1 MPQEKSNTSFLQV
14 AVVKPAEV
22 GYTTK
27 SALLDGW
34 QSGRLRTPGK
44 RVYRKV
50 SGVRIPPHPPAE
62 FLNLRSRQMLKTIL
76 GSKIHRAIV
85 TDANVDYEGSMAI
98 DEEFLEEA
106 GIEPYEKILIGN
118 QSNGHRFETY
128 AIKASRGSKSIV
140 LNGAVAHLG
149 KKGDRLT
156 IMAFVQLTAEQLK
169 THAPKV
175 IVLND
180 QNEIINRRGI

>member
-1 MPQEKSNTSFLQV
+1 
-14 AVVKPAEV
+14 
-22 GYTTK
+22 
-27 SALLDGW
+27 
-34 QSGRLRTPGK
+34 
-44 RVYRKV
+44 
-50 SGVRIPPHPPAE
+50 
-62 FLNLRSRQMLKTIL
+62 MLKTIL

-106 GIEPYEKILIGN
+106 GIVPFEKILIGN

-128 AIKASRGSKSIV
+128 AIKAPRGSKSIV

-149 KKGDRLT
+149 KAGDRLT
-156 IMAFVQLTAEQLK
+156 IMTFVQLTPEQIEA
-169 THAPKV
+169 HSPKV

>member
-1 MPQEKSNTSFLQV
+1 MVDCARLESVYTERYRGFESPPIRQRNPQIFFR
-14 AVVKPAEV
+14 
-22 GYTTK
+22 
-27 SALLDGW
+27 
-34 QSGRLRTPGK
+34 RL
-44 RVYRKV
+44 
-50 SGVRIPPHPPAE
+50 
-62 FLNLRSRQMLKTIL
+62 MLKTIL

-106 GIEPYEKILIGN
+106 GIVPYEKILIGN

-128 AIKASRGSKSIV
+128 AIKAPRGSKSIV

-149 KKGDRLT
+149 KPGDRLT
-156 IMAFVQLTAEQLK
+156 IMTFVQLTPELIK

>member
-1 MPQEKSNTSFLQV
+1 MVDCARLESVYTERYRGFESPPIRQRNPQIFFR
-14 AVVKPAEV
+14 
-22 GYTTK
+22 
-27 SALLDGW
+27 
-34 QSGRLRTPGK
+34 RL
-44 RVYRKV
+44 
-50 SGVRIPPHPPAE
+50 
-62 FLNLRSRQMLKTIL
+62 MLKTIL

-106 GIEPYEKILIGN
+106 GIVPYEKILIGN

-128 AIKASRGSKSIV
+128 AIKAPRGSKSIV

-149 KKGDRLT
+149 KVGDRLT
-156 IMAFVQLTAEQLK
+156 IMTFVQLTPEQIEA
-169 THAPKV
+169 HAPKV